1 MTVARCLEN
10 RTGSGRALVVAVGM
24 LLAFVTNAAAEP
36 PSCQMAPV
44 GVVLRVDHSDGTLKI
59 YRNGQGDS
67 VEDGGKVFV
76 AIGEPVTL
84 EVCGTNTALFAYE
97 TKKED
102 LELKTLEEIQAF
114 TGALG
119 PYLLEA
125 GKSLAPRRPSLPV
138 GDTTETGQPLDDPT
152 VCPGLK
158 ERYEALAT
166 EVDNVEILRKP
177 VAQALPDI
185 NSSIDELAAVGIA
198 ARAFAEKLDPE
209 KDQHQNPLRVKIAAA
224 FTNDRLSA
232 YSDLLNAYTT
242 LGAVPDLEQAS
253 ARLRAE
259 VRDISEKAAASCPQL
274 SVQIGD
280 GLAEVVTY
288 LEEVDAVAALA
299 REAWADR
306 DTNLDAALTLESFA
320 RNLLDAKPV
329 WSDPEPFK
337 VEWDKGKTVTIT
349 ITRKEDPVLAR
360 VKTTQKPLEV
370 TVQVLPDR
378 AFRPSVGLALLYTE
392 DAVFPTYGTKAV
404 PGVETG
410 EVSIVERDQAD
421 ERFSYGLTLG
431 MTWRFLDW
439 RQSSGWA
446 VWLPE
451 LTINPAE
458 DKRGF
463 EVGVGVSY
471 KMLKLGAGVGWTKH
485 SVLDGQSV
493 DDVLPDDGS
502 LKTEDVYGKPKVYL
516 SFSVIGWPPFKQ

>member
-10 RTGSGRALVVAVGM
+10 HAGLGRALVVAVGM
-24 LLAFVTNAAAEP
+24 LLAFVTDAAAKP
-36 PSCQMAPV
+36 SSCQKVPN

-59 YRNGQGDS
+59 YRNSQSDPA
-67 VEDGGKVFV
+67 EDGGKVFV
-76 AIGEPVTL
+76 PIGKPVTL
-84 EVCGTNTALFAYE
+84 EVCGTNTALFTYG

-102 LELKTLEEIQAF
+102 IELKTLEEIQAF

-119 PYLLEA
+119 PYLLAA
-125 GKSLAPRRPSLPV
+125 GQALAPTRPSLSV
-138 GDTTETGQPLDDPT
+138 GDTTGTGPQQDDPKI
-152 VCPGLK
+152 CPVL
-158 ERYEALAT
+158 ENRYRALAN
-166 EVDNVEILRKP
+166 EVGNVETSRQP
-177 VAQALPDI
+177 VAQALLNI
-185 NSSIDELAAVGIA
+185 NSSIDELATVELAV
-198 ARAFAEKLDPE
+198 RAFAEKLDPE
-209 KDQHQNPLRVKIAAA
+209 IDQLQEPLRQKIAAA
-224 FTNDRLSA
+224 VPNDRLSA
-232 YSDLLNAYTT
+232 YSDLLTAYTT
-242 LGAVPDLEQAS
+242 LEKIPGLEQAS
-253 ARLRAE
+253 ARLRDE

-280 GLAEVVTY
+280 GLAEVGIY
-288 LEEVDAVAALA
+288 LDGVDAVAALA

-306 DTNLDAALTLESFA
+306 NANFDAALALESFA
-320 RNLLDAKPV
+320 RNLLNAKPV

-349 ITRKEDPVLAR
+349 ITRREDPVLAR
-360 VKTTQKPLEV
+360 VNATQKPLEV

-378 AFRPSVGLALLYTE
+378 VFRPSVGLALLYTK

-410 EVSIVERDQAD
+410 EVSIVEKDQAD

-471 KMLKLGAGVGWTKH
+471 KMFKLGAGVGWTKH
-485 SVLDGQSV
+485 SVLDGQNV

-516 SFSVIGWPPFKQ
+516 SFSVIGWPPFKK